1 MAPFIIASYLS
12 DAHRQVLLAL
22 SKVSSMYTCV
32 FPAYIQALLHAHDFF
47 TSLKPRPAC
56 IDFICRP
63 RCKGTFSSCNYSCA
77 YLSPSRCF
85 VSPTAFHLV
94 STMKKTINLYAR
106 SFCKW
111 WKNASLSYYKKGR
124 SICCCTW
131 LNAWRS
137 LDHLLDLTPRG
148 DNSVYFITYNHP
160 VWCHVYTLQMWVL
173 QLCDEDTQ
181 HICKSGSTKQRHC
194 YPFCFNGAT
203 AISLCRRNCEQRKQ
217 VCEGLY
223 MLSLHFV
230 AMITPYLILELLDK
244 DWLSCST
251 VIMCSPF
258 SMGLQP
264 NNCTQKK
271 AYTKLAHYGRYVL
284 IYDM

>member
-1 MAPFIIASYLS
+1 VETLHTILLGPYKYLLKVAISGLTMPQKQEVLARMSAFNYSGFDGKVLGNTVFHHQSFVGRDYKAFAQMAPFIIASYLS
-12 DAHRQVLLAL
+12 GAHRQVLLAL

-111 WKNASLSYYKKGR
+111 
-124 SICCCTW
+124 
-131 LNAWRS
+131 
-137 LDHLLDLTPRG
+137 
-148 DNSVYFITYNHP
+148 
-160 VWCHVYTLQMWVL
+160 
-173 QLCDEDTQ
+173 
-181 HICKSGSTKQRHC
+181 
-194 YPFCFNGAT
+194 
-203 AISLCRRNCEQRKQ
+203 
-217 VCEGLY
+217 
-223 MLSLHFV
+223 
-230 AMITPYLILELLDK
+230 
-244 DWLSCST
+244 
-251 VIMCSPF
+251 
-258 SMGLQP
+258 
-264 NNCTQKK
+264 
-271 AYTKLAHYGRYVL
+271 
-284 IYDM
+284 